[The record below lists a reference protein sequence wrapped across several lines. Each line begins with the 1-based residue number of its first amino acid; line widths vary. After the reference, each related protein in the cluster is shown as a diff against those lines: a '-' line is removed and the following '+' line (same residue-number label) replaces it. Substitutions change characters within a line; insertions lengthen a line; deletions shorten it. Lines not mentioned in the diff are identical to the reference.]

1 MHGLAFLA
9 AMLLAFAPSISKFAS
24 ASPSTVLE
32 AVCTSDGL
40 KTVELAAEGI
50 APDDQTGHPDCSYST
65 LLTWASAA
73 PPSVA
78 MAIPALDL
86 SPEKAGHSASPHLAK
101 SNFPAL
107 GSRGPPAV

>member
-1 MHGLAFLA
+1 MHGLVFLA
-9 AMLLAFAPSISKFAS
+9 AILLAFAPSISKLAS
-24 ASPSTVLE
+24 ASPSIFSE

-50 APDDQTGHPDCSYST
+50 APDDQTVHPDCAYCT
-65 LLTWASAA
+65 LLSSASAA
-73 PPSVA
+73 PPSLA
-78 MAIPALDL
+78 MEIPALDL